1 MKYRDVTV
9 IHERF
14 HCMGGMMASLRGH
27 RSSSGMQNDN
37 NLILPTERLPVLW
50 PLFPVSWLLT
60 SSILK
65 HWASFWLGGELSAY
79 LPIFQNQDDV
89 HFQSNRCGQPLIR
102 PSGAVLNT
110 AITAGSG
117 EQGWA
122 KVSRYAT
129 FLPSHHSIS
138 SPHLPLPL
146 SPPSFPIFLCK
157 NVFQAFPL
165 LAFSKWTSAKVCPL
179 LARFFPLPSK
189 CSQLNRNFEWSSI
202 TKANFNKSETYVS
215 INGLSRLLDIS
226 PASGCFL
233 SVIHFL
239 ENCQLLSQNHG
250 IIELE

>member
-1 MKYRDVTV
+1 MKYRDVTI

-110 AITAGSG
+110 AMAAGRG
-117 EQGWA
+117 
-122 KVSRYAT
+122 KRVSKGKEICR
-129 FLPSHHSIS
+129 
-138 SPHLPLPL
+138 
-146 SPPSFPIFLCK
+146 
-157 NVFQAFPL
+157 
-165 LAFSKWTSAKVCPL
+165 
-179 LARFFPLPSK
+179 
-189 CSQLNRNFEWSSI
+189 
-202 TKANFNKSETYVS
+202 
-215 INGLSRLLDIS
+215 IS
-226 PASGCFL
+226 PFSALCFL
-233 SVIHFL
+233 FSSSSSTFSSKFPHFSL
-239 ENCQLLSQNHG
+239 
-250 IIELE
+250 